1 MPFYLIEGD
10 RPADRLGA
18 LADDIAA
25 VESAIRATGGR
36 LDRAYVLD
44 ARSLA
49 LAVELPDD
57 ASLARVS
64 LEAAGRGIVL
74 RSRPAHPRAEAE
86 ALDRAHALRSAAAEG
101 A

>member
-1 MPFYLIEGD
+1 MPFYLIEGA
-10 RPADRLGA
+10 RPADRIGA
-18 LADDIAA
+18 LADDISA
-25 VESAIRATGGR
+25 VESAIRSTGGR

-44 ARSLA
+44 ARDLA

-57 ASLARVS
+57 ASLVRIS
-64 LEAAGRGIVL
+64 LEAARRGITL
-74 RSRPAHPRAEAE
+74 TSRPAHPRAEAE

>member
-1 MPFYLIEGD
+1 MPFYLIEGA
-10 RPADRLGA
+10 RPADRIGA
-18 LADDIAA
+18 LADDISA

-44 ARSLA
+44 ARDLA

-57 ASLARVS
+57 ASLARIS
-64 LEAAGRGIVL
+64 LEAARRGIAL